1 MNVLRLTWIPALI
14 VMAVLLVA
22 GLSCGAAEETTEAQ
36 APQAPQAPQAAAP
49 AAKADAGVT
58 GSQMEA
64 RQPEAAK
71 PAAPAVG
78 QQLTIVRPTPRPAAA
93 EREAP
98 KEQEAGFKYVGE
110 PEVPGIFWDFE
121 YTGPV
126 PTTFGEN
133 PKFAE
138 MVKAGQLPP
147 VEERLPEEVKVV
159 KPPHGIGVYGGI
171 WRVTAT
177 GGGPRNGRY
186 WDKKNGDEVSR
197 HIPHVGFFTISEDGR
212 TYTYR
217 NRRGLNWSD
226 GAPLT
231 MEDVRFSWEDVNFN
245 DTLHETP
252 QGQWLDAITG
262 ERVKFAIIDDLHWTL
277 TFDSPDFTLMEGE
290 VRAGDRCTSFYFCFY
305 SPAHYMKQFHE
316 DYADAAALKK
326 LIDEEE
332 AGDWP
337 RLWGIM
343 NNAGTHIEKARGCRA
358 HPGLPVGHAFHVAV

>member
-1 MNVLRLTWIPALI
+1 MKTRMGLTWIPALI
-14 VMAVLLVA
+14 VVAVLLVA
-22 GLSCGAAEETTEAQ
+22 GLSCGAAEETTETK

-49 AAKADAGVT
+49 AQKAATGDT
-58 GSQMEA
+58 GSQMA
-64 RQPEAAK
+64 AQQPEAAK

-98 KEQEAGFKYVGE
+98 AQQEEGFKYTGE
-110 PEVPGIFWDFE
+110 PEVPGVFWDYE

-126 PTTFGEN
+126 PTKFNEN

-159 KPPHGIGVYGGI
+159 KPPHGIGVYGGT

-186 WDKKNGDEVSR
+186 WDKKNADEVSR

-217 NRRGLNWSD
+217 NRKGLKWSD
-226 GAPLT
+226 GMPLT
-231 MEDVRFSWEDVNFN
+231 MEDVRFSWR
-245 DTLHETP
+245 T
-252 QGQWLDAITG
+252 
-262 ERVKFAIIDDLHWTL
+262 
-277 TFDSPDFTLMEGE
+277 
-290 VRAGDRCTSFYFCFY
+290 
-305 SPAHYMKQFHE
+305 
-316 DYADAAALKK
+316 
-326 LIDEEE
+326 
-332 AGDWP
+332 
-337 RLWGIM
+337 
-343 NNAGTHIEKARGCRA
+343 
-358 HPGLPVGHAFHVAV
+358 